1 VRLAIDTSSARSALA
16 LVDGDRVLAEIVKP
30 SGREFD
36 VAAEVALLVPDPGVL
51 DSVLVALG
59 PGSFTGLRQG
69 IAFGVGLAM
78 SLGVPLLGIGTLD
91 LVAARAGEPVV
102 AVSEAGRGRV
112 HFQAPDGSRGVA
124 EAAAVP
130 RRWPAAGWLKSGS
143 LETLPEDR
151 LRSFG
156 EAVLAARGMAKEVGY
171 GTVKPEYK
179 AAEFGRVD
187 EQV

>member
-16 LVDGDRVLAEIVKP
+16 LTDGDRVLAEVVKP

-36 VAAEVALLVPDPGVL
+36 VAAEVARLVPDPGAL
-51 DSVLVALG
+51 DSILVALG

-78 SLGVPLLGIGTLD
+78 SLKIPLLGIGTLD
-91 LVAARAGEPVV
+91 LVAARAAEPVV

-112 HFQAPDGSRGVA
+112 YFQAPDGSRGVTD
-124 EAAAVP
+124 AAAVP
-130 RRWPAAGWLKSGS
+130 RQWPAAGWLRGDA

-156 EAVLAARGMAKEVGY
+156 EAVLAAGEAAREVGY
-171 GTVKPEYK
+171 GTVKPEYM
-179 AAEFGRVD
+179 AEFGRVN
-187 EQV
+187 

>member
-1 VRLAIDTSSARSALA
+1 MLAIDTSSAKSALA
-16 LVDGDRVLAEIVKP
+16 LVDGERVVAETVKP
-30 SGREFD
+30 AGRDFD
-36 VAAEVALLVPDPGVL
+36 VAAEVALLAPDLRVV

-91 LVAARAGEPVV
+91 LAAARAREPAV

-112 HFQAPDGSRGVA
+112 YFQDPDGRRGVA
-124 EAAAVP
+124 DAAAVP
-130 RRWPAAGWLKSGS
+130 RRWPAAGWLRVGL
-143 LETLPEDR
+143 LEMLPEAR

-156 EAVLAARGMAKEVGY
+156 EAVVIARGGAREVGY
-171 GTVKPEYK
+171 GTVKPEYMI
-179 AAEFGRVD
+179 EFGRLV
-187 EQV
+187 